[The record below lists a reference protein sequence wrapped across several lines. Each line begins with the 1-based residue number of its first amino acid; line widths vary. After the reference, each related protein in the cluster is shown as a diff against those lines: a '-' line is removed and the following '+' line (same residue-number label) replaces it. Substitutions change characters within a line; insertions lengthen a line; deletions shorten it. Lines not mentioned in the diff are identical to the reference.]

1 LEAPASVA
9 RDFVGARK
17 EPEVPSNTFSWF
29 VREALRRI
37 WVSKRTSFV
46 AVAMIAI
53 SLLIVGVFL
62 LVAENL
68 GRAAAQWQGKSRIVI
83 YLEPTATPQDTK
95 AVDAFLAARPEL
107 ARRRLVTRE
116 EALARFKSYFS
127 NLSEVVGQLDD
138 NPFPPSYEVEI
149 DPRLAQSR
157 GLVNNITILR
167 AMTGV
172 EQVQY
177 DWEWLTRLRR
187 LVNIINVIGLVAGGI
202 LGIAA
207 CFTIANVIRLTML
220 LYREE
225 IEIMRLVGAT
235 ERIIRGPFLLEG
247 ILQGTIGGALAVAL
261 LYALY
266 ELSRRSLAPSSSIL
280 WSFLFLGFLPWQKL
294 AALVAGGMFAG
305 WFGSWLSVRS
315 RDDA

>member
-1 LEAPASVA
+1 MP
-9 RDFVGARK
+9 RDFISPRK

-29 VREALRRI
+29 FREALRRI

-53 SLLIVGVFL
+53 SLLIVGFFL

-68 GRAAAQWQGKSRIVI
+68 GRAAARWQGKSRIVI
-83 YLEPTATPQDTK
+83 YLDPTATPQE
-95 AVDAFLAARPEL
+95 ARAIDAFLAARPEL
-107 ARRRLVTRE
+107 AKRRYVTRE
-116 EALARFKSYFS
+116 EALVRFKSYFA
-127 NLSEVVGQLDD
+127 NLSEVVGQLDE

-157 GLVNNITILR
+157 GLVNNIAALR
-167 AMTGV
+167 TMRGV
-172 EQVQY
+172 DQVQY

-187 LVNIINVIGLVAGGI
+187 VIGIINLAGLIAGGI

-207 CFTIANVIRLTML
+207 CFTIANVIRLTMM

-235 ERIIRGPFLLEG
+235 ERIIRGPFLIEG
-247 ILQGTIGGALAVAL
+247 FLQGTLGGILAIVL
-261 LYALY
+261 LFVLY
-266 ELSRRSLAPSSSIL
+266 EAARRSLAPSASIL
-280 WSFLFLGFLPWQKL
+280 WSFLFLGFLPWQKV

-305 WFGSWLSVRS
+305 WFGSWLSVRE
-315 RDDA
+315 RAPE